1 MLRYLGLMSGTSL
14 DGVDAALVRV
24 EEGGERV
31 GLGARLE
38 SFLSVPYSDDQRAAI
53 KAGLLGGPRDLC
65 LLNFRLGDWF
75 ADAALQLLDSAGVEA
90 LELSAVGSHGQT
102 IWHEPP
108 VAGTRGATLQ
118 LGEPAVIAERL
129 GVAVVSD
136 FRARDM
142 AALGQGAPL
151 VPLVDQLL
159 FAVPGAWRALQNI
172 GGMANVTLVPP
183 EESDDEV
190 IAFDSG
196 PGVAVIDGVVEI
208 VTEGSERYDADG
220 RRASR
225 GSPHSGLLS
234 ELLDDG
240 YFRQRPPKST
250 GRERYGVPYA
260 EALVRKG
267 RERGMSDD
275 DLVATATQLT
285 ATTIADG
292 YEIAGVEHL
301 PEECFV
307 SGGGARNPTLMQMLA
322 ERLAPISVTDLSA
335 LGWDPDAKEAA
346 AFAILAHLCRIGEP
360 GNLPSVT
367 GARGPRV
374 LGKLTPP

>member
-14 DGVDAALVRV
+14 DGVDAALVQV
-24 EEGGERV
+24 EESRESF

-38 SFLSVPYSDDQRAAI
+38 SFLTVPYSDDQRAAI
-53 KAGLLGGPRDLC
+53 KAGLVGSPRDLC

-75 ADAALQLLDSAGVEA
+75 AEAAVQLLDSAGVEA
-90 LELSAVGSHGQT
+90 AELSAVGSHGQT

-108 VAGTRGATLQ
+108 AAGMRGATLQ

-159 FAVPGAWRALQNI
+159 FSVAGVWRALQNI

-183 EESDDEV
+183 QESADEV

-208 VTEGSERYDADG
+208 VTGGSERYDDDG

-225 GSPHSGLLS
+225 GSPHPGLLS

-240 YFRQRPPKST
+240 YFREKPPKST
-250 GRERYGVPYA
+250 GRERYGVTYA
-260 EALVRKG
+260 NALVRKG
-267 RERGMSDD
+267 REWGMSDD

-292 YEIAGVEHL
+292 YELAGVEHP

-307 SGGGARNPTLMQMLA
+307 SGGGARNPALMQMLA
-322 ERLAPISVTDLSA
+322 ERLAPIPVTDLSA

-346 AFAILAHLCRIGEP
+346 AFAILAYLCRAGKP